1 MVVILIGLITF
12 VLGCVI
18 TYYFDHS
25 GKKESEKSNIEL
37 KEDAI
42 RARQGLQDQQD
53 NLMRLLDLAIRDSV
67 DETVKSMATIGPA
80 EAEAEAEAQRGDL
93 DRRQLYNRA
102 YDEVKRN
109 WSRMSEIVSEAGENG
124 EVVAPRKMDAVI
136 PLPEKLDVEKS
147 RFASQPPPTAEGAIT
162 TSIPVVELE
171 DIGGSSEPQE
181 ITRFEE
187 VKEDTDLEERD
198 PARAEP
204 TPDEPELNDV
214 VR

>member
-67 DETVKSMATIGPA
+67 DETVKSMATIASA
-80 EAEAEAEAQRGDL
+80 EAEAHREDL

-102 YDEVKRN
+102 YDEVKRS